1 MKKYY
6 VKLIILFFS
15 IQLNLM
21 MAQVDCNLNY
31 LTTIESFVVYEHVPS
46 GAILYRAKMAID
58 ADGCPRAYGPN
69 NSGLDWTAN
78 AGYPGNWWGVVT
90 DVNGDPI
97 LQGSGDPYPGM
108 YVSTTS
114 LVRSGYAN
122 SNPLRYVDS
131 ENIPYIALPSA
142 LQSLAGIQKGD
153 LAYVRNTVT
162 GLACYAYFADTGP
175 GGKLGEG
182 SMYLA
187 DQIGLNSSP
196 KTGGTSQGIIDYI
209 VFPQSGMGQGT
220 HLSISQI
227 DAMGQAE
234 LNAAGGA
241 GLADCIDQY
250 NPLDCSNTIPL
261 SCGVTYSGSASSA
274 PSMVGS
280 YGCNSWT
287 ESGPERI
294 HSIIPSAN
302 GTITAT
308 LSNFTGDLDIYIL
321 GSCDPDDCLG
331 TVGSSSATF
340 TGAVAGQTYYVVVD
354 ADDGSGSAYD
364 IVINCPSSSS
374 TDNITISNGTLSSS
388 TVVAGDNVTL
398 QVEQGY
404 SGSQLSSALSDPE
417 VQYYLSTDCNLSTDD
432 TLIGSDVSD
441 LGSDNTSS
449 TESSAVTIPS
459 TTIPGNYYI
468 LFVADANNDIS
479 ESNEGDN
486 IICQT
491 ITVDPLI
498 LDCSSAVLLSCGV
511 SYHGPSSSS
520 ASNVDSYGCNSWT
533 ETGPER
539 IHTIT
544 PTNSGTLA
552 ATISNFTGDLDVYI
566 LASCDPDDC
575 VGTVSSSSVTYGNAI
590 AGHTY
595 YIVVDADDGSGSAYD
610 IIVSCP
616 TVPDDLYGSNE
627 LISVTH
633 ADTGQIVNVS
643 IDLEYIG
650 SELSANLSDVEVSYY
665 LSTDC
670 VLDGGDMLCG
680 NNTVNTGSDV
690 ALVTVNGNAT
700 IPNWII
706 SGNYYLIFSIDD
718 ANDLIESDE
727 NNNTYCV
734 PITVCTN
741 TTGVDTKTACYT
753 YTWVDGITY
762 TSSTTL
768 PTYTYS
774 GGTAFGCDS
783 TVTLHLTINNVDTSI
798 VQNGSTLTSN
808 AGSATFQWLDCNNGF
823 SELSGETD
831 NVYAASSN
839 GSYAVEIV
847 QNGCTDTTMCY
858 TVQSAMLQH
867 HILVSDMIDIY
878 PNPSKGLLT
887 VSYYGVLPKVA
898 KIYSI
903 DGKLVTTILVQ
914 STLQQI
920 DLKGLPK
927 GTYLMEVDGARIKI
941 VMEE

>member
-6 VKLIILFFS
+6 ANLIILFLS
-15 IQLNLM
+15 IQSNLM
-21 MAQVDCNLNY
+21 IAQVDCNLNY
-31 LTTIESFVVYEHVPS
+31 LTTIENFVVYEHVPS
-46 GAILYRAKMAID
+46 GAIIYRAKMAID

-162 GLACYAYFADTGP
+162 GLSCYAYFADTGP

-220 HLSISQI
+220 HLTIAQI

-234 LNAAGGA
+234 LNAAGGT

-261 SCGVTYSGSASSA
+261 SCGVTYSGAASSSS
-274 PSMVGS
+274 SMVGS

-294 HSIIPSAN
+294 HSVIPSAN

-308 LSNFTGDLDIYIL
+308 LSNFSGDLDVYIL

-340 TGAVAGQTYYVVVD
+340 TGAVAGQTYYIVVD

-364 IVINCPSSSS
+364 IVVDCPSSSS
-374 TDNITISNGTLSSS
+374 TDNITISNATLSSS
-388 TVVAGDNVTL
+388 TVAAGDNLTV
-398 QVEQGY
+398 QVDQGY
-404 SGSQLSSALSDPE
+404 SGTQLSSALSDPD
-417 VQYYLSTDCNLSTDD
+417 VQYYLSADCNLSADD
-432 TLIGSDVSD
+432 TLMGSDVSD

-449 TESSAVTIPS
+449 TESSLVVVPS
-459 TTIPGNYYI
+459 ATIPGNYYI
-468 LFVADANNDIS
+468 LFVADANNEIL
-479 ESNEGDN
+479 EANEGDN
-486 IICQT
+486 IICLP
-491 ITVDPLI
+491 IIIDPLV
-498 LDCSSAVLLSCGV
+498 LDCSSAVVLSCGV
-511 SYHGPSSSS
+511 SYHGSSSIS
-520 ASNVDSYGCNSWT
+520 SSNVDSYGCNSWT

-539 IHTIT
+539 IHKIT

-575 VGTVSSSSVTYGNAI
+575 VGPVSSSSATYGSAI

-610 IIVSCP
+610 ILISCP

-627 LISVTH
+627 LVSVAQ
-633 ADTGQIVNVS
+633 ADTGQVVNVS

-650 SELSANLSDVEVSYY
+650 SELSANLADININYY
-665 LSTDC
+665 LSIDC

-680 NNTVNTGSDV
+680 SNTVNTGSDA
-690 ALVTVNGNAT
+690 ALVTVNGSAT

-718 ANDLIESDE
+718 ADVLTESDE

-734 PITVCTN
+734 PITICTN
-741 TTGVDTKTACYT
+741 AMGIDTKTACDS
-753 YTWVDGITY
+753 YTWVNGITY
-762 TSSTTL
+762 TSSTST
-768 PTYTYS
+768 PTYTYV
-774 GGTAFGCDS
+774 GGTVYGCDS
-783 TVTLHLTINNVDTSI
+783 TVTLVLTINSVDTA
-798 VQNGSTLTSN
+798 VTQNGNNLLSN
-808 AGSATFQWLDCNNGF
+808 AGSAIFQWLDCDNGF
-823 SELSGETD
+823 NEVPGETS
-831 NVYAASSN
+831 NLYVGNTN
-839 GSYAVEIV
+839 GSYAVEV
-847 QNGCTDTTMCY
+847 TQNGCTDTTLCY
-858 TVQSAMLQH
+858 TIQSVALQNYT
-867 HILVSDMIDIY
+867 LANDLIDVY
-878 PNPSKGLLT
+878 PNPSKGIIT
-887 VSYYGVLPKVA
+887 ISYQGPLPKTA
-898 KIYSI
+898 YLYGI
-903 DGKLVTTILVQ
+903 DGKLITTLLIQ
-914 STLQQI
+914 SIPQQI
-920 DLKGLPK
+920 GLEKLPK
-927 GTYLMEVDGARIKI
+927 GTYLMEVEGVQIKI
-941 VMEE
+941 VLEE